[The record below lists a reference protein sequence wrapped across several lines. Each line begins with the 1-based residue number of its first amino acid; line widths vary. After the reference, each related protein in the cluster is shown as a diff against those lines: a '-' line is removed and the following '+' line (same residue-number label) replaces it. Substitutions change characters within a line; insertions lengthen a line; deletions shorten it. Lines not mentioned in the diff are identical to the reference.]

1 MKSNYPITHIN
12 LLTPVDGDC
21 KNATPFVSTG
31 QPETKGGYRK
41 KHDFV
46 NSIFAHYLGSS
57 SKNQVRQLELSPKNQ
72 VRQLGGHM
80 PYQGKRNVD
89 LTINSE
95 LTGTY
100 GRFGKSFIDYFQ
112 LIFFKENCNES
123 EKRYKETWQRSR

>member
-1 MKSNYPITHIN
+1 MTHIN

-57 SKNQVRQLELSPKNQ
+57 SKNQVRQLESSPKKQ

-100 GRFGKSFIDYFQ
+100 GRFGKSFKYHF
-112 LIFFKENCNES
+112 LLTIFDIKGGIQ
-123 EKRYKETWQRSR
+123 WIHQI